1 MVIFHPTSS
10 LAMVM
15 LSWTSPNTV
24 GWMKYPL
31 SAAIPPPHISLAPSL
46 FPLLMYPRILLNCSW
61 SIWRVYW
68 KKWHRLYV
76 TVQSID
82 SENNTDFMCTWG
94 PCSVLR
100 LKGSPTTRFLA
111 RSTLRSTNSSYTS
124 AWTYVREP
132 AQQHWPWLKNRAK
145 WDCSTAYSTESGKKQ
160 RNVHWRRSENRSNT
174 TILGLSSGNIIAAT
188 KQKTYVSSCSVLIRP
203 QSLHKDG
210 KKCLQQQDTDF

>member
-1 MVIFHPTSS
+1 MGNSQQPKPCCKLSGEGECVCPHSVGLHDFVWTTRVHRYKTVTVIMVVSHPTSS

-68 KKWHRLYV
+68 KKGHRLYV

-82 SENNTDFMCTWG
+82 SENDTDFMCTWG

-111 RSTLRSTNSSYTS
+111 RSTLRSTNSS
-124 AWTYVREP
+124 
-132 AQQHWPWLKNRAK
+132 
-145 WDCSTAYSTESGKKQ
+145 
-160 RNVHWRRSENRSNT
+160 
-174 TILGLSSGNIIAAT
+174 
-188 KQKTYVSSCSVLIRP
+188 
-203 QSLHKDG
+203 
-210 KKCLQQQDTDF
+210 